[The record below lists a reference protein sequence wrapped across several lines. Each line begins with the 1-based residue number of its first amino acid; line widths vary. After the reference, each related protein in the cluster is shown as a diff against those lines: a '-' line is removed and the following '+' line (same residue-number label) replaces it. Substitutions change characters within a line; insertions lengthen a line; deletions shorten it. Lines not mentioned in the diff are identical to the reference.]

1 MCTNQEKLID
11 GAWYR
16 FDANGYM
23 ITGWYGANVALG
35 TIMEVMG
42 RLAMVLL
49 RQEMSGII
57 LNITAI

>member
-23 ITGWYGANVALG
+23 ITGWYGANDGSWYYYGSNGQAG
-35 TIMEVMG
+35 NG
-42 RLAMVLL
+42 LL
-49 RQEMSGII
+49 R
-57 LNITAI
+57 